1 MAAPAP
7 EPAPVEALDT
17 PSQEDGISC
26 EAEAELRAYGAVL
39 IQRATV
45 LLRLHQ
51 SACVTAAGIFQ
62 RFFCRRSLADFDV
75 RVTAAACLLL
85 SCKLQQERRL
95 KDIVVVFCRLFWR
108 AQTVEAG
115 PLPSHRGSFL
125 EMRQA
130 MVNVEKQILHELGF
144 GVVLLRTTPHR
155 YMLQF
160 VRAMMATANLVDVI
174 QGAWNY
180 LNDSIRTT
188 LCCQYQPHELA
199 AASIFLAADKLGI
212 QLPSRPPWWKSCC
225 VSFEDLM
232 QIATTMAAL
241 YRQPEPRW
249 REVRKEMVD
258 VPGFLRS
265 PETEE
270 SAGKSPDQREA
281 SRSRSPRP
289 KRVVRLT
296 LGRR

>member
-1 MAAPAP
+1 MCGS
-7 EPAPVEALDT
+7 L
-17 PSQEDGISC
+17 
-26 EAEAELRAYGAVL
+26 L
-39 IQRATV
+39 QRACSCPASCS
-45 LLRLHQ
+45 R
-51 SACVTAAGIFQ
+51 SAGAQGH
-62 RFFCRRSLADFDV
+62 RGG
-75 RVTAAACLLL
+75 LL
-85 SCKLQQERRL
+85 SPLLARPDRGG
-95 KDIVVVFCRLFWR
+95 
-108 AQTVEAG
+108 AG

-199 AASIFLAADKLGI
+199 AAGGQGDDSAAQPASLVEVLLCQFRGPDADRHDHGSAV
-212 QLPSRPPWWKSCC
+212 Q
-225 VSFEDLM
+225 E
-232 QIATTMAAL
+232 
-241 YRQPEPRW
+241 QPEPRW

-270 SAGKSPDQREA
+270 NLNLA
-281 SRSRSPRP
+281 
-289 KRVVRLT
+289 
-296 LGRR
+296 